1 MNKGD
6 IINILDKGYIVLAVK
21 SISDKNY
28 ALITEFDANINFK
41 EKTIKDADIDLK
53 KALLVSFD
61 IEANSINF
69 ETDINIISELI
80 ECIYEN

>member
-53 KALLVSFD
+53 KTLLVSFD
-61 IEANSINF
+61 IETNSINF